1 MWRTLFIIL
10 KLLKKPKHCCDQVA
24 SYSVVQSKP
33 LSSSNS
39 PRYLLGLA
47 ALLNYLF
54 RLTPFFRL
62 CLCVFCSR
70 SAGGR
75 VGSPINSA
83 GRRRNEASGTGQYC
97 NMLYTH
103 HQKSARASKILFSSF
118 VNTYQGVVRMSSFI
132 TKWGFSS
139 PMSDWNSPLYLAF
152 LHPINLTESGTV
164 EFPFPHLLSIYIQYW

>member
-1 MWRTLFIIL
+1 MFLCHWLFCVFSPNFSGYFLGRGLDCKRWTHLYCSCLCEEHFSSFSNFWRNLSI
-10 KLLKKPKHCCDQVA
+10 DQVA

-39 PRYLLGLA
+39 PRYTLELA

-83 GRRRNEASGTGQYC
+83 GRRRNEASGHGQYC

-118 VNTYQGVVRMSSFI
+118 VNTY
-132 TKWGFSS
+132 
-139 PMSDWNSPLYLAF
+139 
-152 LHPINLTESGTV
+152 
-164 EFPFPHLLSIYIQYW
+164 